1 MHRAP
6 TLRRAARSDIPAI
19 IELAG
24 KVWRAH
30 YPDII
35 GQEQIEYMLERGY
48 ALDAL
53 AKFVDGQ
60 QSGIDLALKDDALI
74 GFCAWMLVE
83 GGRDCKV
90 DKLYVDV
97 EHQRGGVGGTLLGAA
112 VSHARELGAQSLVL
126 NVNKNNHRAI
136 AAYRKHGFTV
146 RESVVIDI
154 GGGFVMDDYVMQRT
168 V

>member
-6 TLRRAARSDIPAI
+6 TVRPAARPDIPAI

-35 GQEQIEYMLERGY
+35 GHDQIEYMLERGY
-48 ALDAL
+48 AFDAL
-53 AKFVDGQ
+53 AKFVDGP
-60 QSGIDLALKDDALI
+60 QSGIDLAVTSDALI
-74 GFCAWMLVE
+74 GFCAWMLLE
-83 GGRDCKV
+83 GGRDCKI

-97 EHQRGGVGGTLLGAA
+97 EHQRGGVGGALIGAA
-112 VSHARELGAQSLVL
+112 VSHARELGAHSLVL
-126 NVNKNNHRAI
+126 NVNKNNQRAI

-154 GGGFVMDDYVMQRT
+154 GRGFVMDDYVMQRT

>member
-6 TLRRAARSDIPAI
+6 TLRRAARPDIPAV

-35 GQEQIEYMLERGY
+35 GHDQIEYMLERGY
-48 ALDAL
+48 AFDAL
-53 AKFVDGQ
+53 AKFVDGP
-60 QSGIDLALKDDALI
+60 QSGIDLALHGDALI
-74 GFCAWMLVE
+74 GFCAWMLRE
-83 GGRDCKV
+83 GGRDLKV

-97 EHQRGGVGGTLLGAA
+97 EHQRGGVGGTLIGAA
-112 VSHARELGAQSLVL
+112 VSHARDLGAQSLVL
-126 NVNKNNHRAI
+126 NVNKHNERAI

-146 RESVVIDI
+146 RESAVIDI
-154 GGGFVMDDYVMQRT
+154 GSGFVMDDYVMHRT